1 MTMTPC
7 ENIDIRHEPERGRF
21 LATVDGYPCYVLY
34 SLDDHT
40 MSITSTQVPSAV
52 GNRGIAAALTEEALR
67 YAEANALKVNPVCPY
82 TAAYLRRRKAPTA
95 PAL

>member
-7 ENIDIRHEPERGRF
+7 PNLDIRHEPERGRF
-21 LATVDGYPCYVLY
+21 ITNVDGHNCYVLY
-34 SLDDHT
+34 ALDDKV

-67 YAEANALKVNPVCPY
+67 YAEANALEVDPVCPY
-82 TAAYLRRRKAPTA
+82 TAAYMRRRKVVTV
-95 PAL
+95 